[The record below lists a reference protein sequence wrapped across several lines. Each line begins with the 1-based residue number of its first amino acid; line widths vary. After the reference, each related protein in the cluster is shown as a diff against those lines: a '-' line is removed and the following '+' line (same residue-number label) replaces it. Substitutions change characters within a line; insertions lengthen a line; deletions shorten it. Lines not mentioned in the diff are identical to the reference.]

1 MISENRIS
9 SLKSITLTEYNMRP
23 YETKIQRYPNYMKR
37 RLGKVRKEIEEKYT
51 I

>member
-23 YETKIQRYPNYMKR
+23 YETNYMKR
-37 RLGKVRKEIEEKYT
+37 RLGKIRKEIEEKYT